1 MRSVLIPPL
10 LALLAAG
17 CGHRAEPAAARPKP
31 APKVAGE
38 AESRPPATLPV
49 PRPRPADPVWRV
61 VSVHDGDTVR
71 ALDPDKREHKVRL
84 HGIDA
89 PEVGQAFGT
98 KSRDGLRTLVMGKA
112 VTVDHRG
119 EDRYGRTLARLEVD
133 GRDVNREMVAAGLA
147 WHYVRYSDDAL
158 LAAAEVEARE
168 ARRGLWADR
177 EPVPPWEW
185 RAGEHA
191 RKTAAP
197 R

>member
-1 MRSVLIPPL
+1 MRSVLILPL
-10 LALLAAG
+10 FALCAAG
-17 CGHRAEPAAARPKP
+17 CGHRAEPVATRTKP
-31 APKVAGE
+31 ASKVAREG
-38 AESRPPATLPV
+38 ESRPPATLPV
-49 PRPRPADPVWRV
+49 PRPGSADTVWRV

-71 ALDPDKREHKVRL
+71 ALDPDKREHRVRL

-98 KSRDGLRTLVMGKA
+98 KSRDGLRTLVMGKV

-147 WHYVRYSDDAL
+147 WHYVRYSDDAS
-158 LAAAEVEARE
+158 LAAAEVEAR
-168 ARRGLWADR
+168 AAHRGLWADR

-185 RAGEHA
+185 RAGEQA

-197 R
+197 